1 MAGDVRLTQLA
12 RILGL
17 PSAQLN
23 EAAVKAAVSSR
34 PAELGAALFEE
45 AVASDDVMDEA
56 SARAYLAARLEVL
69 GELVGDVARE
79 AVVAEFERRVG
90 AWSE

>member
-17 PSAQLN
+17 GSDQTN
-23 EAAVKAAVSSR
+23 ETAVKAAVSSR

-56 SARAYLAARLEVL
+56 SARAYLAARLESL
-69 GELVGDVARE
+69 GELVADGARE
-79 AVVAEFERRVG
+79 AVTREFERRVG

>member
-1 MAGDVRLTQLA
+1 MPGDVRLTQLA

-17 PSAQLN
+17 PSDQTN
-23 EAAVKAAVSSR
+23 EAAVRAAVSSR
-34 PAELGAALFEE
+34 PVELGAALFEE

-56 SARAYLAARLEVL
+56 SARGYLEARLESL
-69 GELVGDVARE
+69 GELVADGARE
-79 AVVAEFERRVG
+79 AVVGEFERRVG